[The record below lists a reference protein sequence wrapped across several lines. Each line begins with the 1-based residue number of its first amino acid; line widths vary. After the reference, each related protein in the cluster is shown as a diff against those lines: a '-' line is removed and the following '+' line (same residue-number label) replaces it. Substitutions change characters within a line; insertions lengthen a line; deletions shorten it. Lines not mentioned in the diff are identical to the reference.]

1 MGSQAIQNKLW
12 GQRTGDWATIQEP
25 TGKLGYE
32 YALNFIKLLPSH
44 KILDIGCGT
53 GYFANLAAQS
63 GADVTGFD
71 ATAAFIEEAKLRNAS
86 VHFLTGE
93 MEELPF
99 SDAAFDAV
107 SGFNSFQYAANVKN
121 ALLQA
126 KRVLKNNGKLVAMI
140 WGNKEECEAALY
152 LKAIGSLMPPPAPG
166 APGPF
171 ALSENH
177 LLENILS
184 EIGLDVL
191 DSADVDSIWDYP
203 NMDTALKGLLSAGPI
218 AKAIEFSGYD
228 KVLQTTIEV
237 TKPFTQ
243 SNGHVVF
250 KNKFRVII
258 SKK

>member
-1 MGSQAIQNKLW
+1 
-12 GQRTGDWATIQEP
+12 
-25 TGKLGYE
+25 
-32 YALNFIKLLPSH
+32 
-44 KILDIGCGT
+44 
-53 GYFANLAAQS
+53 
-63 GADVTGFD
+63 
-71 ATAAFIEEAKLRNAS
+71 
-86 VHFLTGE
+86 
-93 MEELPF
+93 
-99 SDAAFDAV
+99 
-107 SGFNSFQYAANVKN
+107 
-121 ALLQA
+121 
-126 KRVLKNNGKLVAMI
+126 MI